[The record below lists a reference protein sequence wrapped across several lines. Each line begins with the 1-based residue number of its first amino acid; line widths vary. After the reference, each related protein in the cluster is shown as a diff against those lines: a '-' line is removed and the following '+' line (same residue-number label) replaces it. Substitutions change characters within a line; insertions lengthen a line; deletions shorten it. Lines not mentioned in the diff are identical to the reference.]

1 MLTPMKVLLLLFL
14 AAILWYGFRFFRWQ
28 SRIRKEIHRHMEEA
42 RREAARGGPPPP
54 AEPEGE
60 VDDLAACPVCGT
72 YGVPGQ
78 MKNCQRPGCP
88 YPG

>member
-1 MLTPMKVLLLLFL
+1 MKVLLLLLL
-14 AAILWYGFRFFRWQ
+14 AAIAWYGFRFFRWQ
-28 SRIRKEIHRHMEEA
+28 SRFRKEFQRHVEEA
-42 RREAARGGPPPP
+42 MREAESQRPSAPP
-54 AEPEGE
+54 APEGE

-78 MKNCQRPGCP
+78 MKNCGRQGCP